1 MLCSSASFCLSSAAL
16 AHSLPSVGFY
26 YRGSHAELNAAKL
39 SMIGA
44 TRAGLW
50 DIAKI
55 QGVTVLLSFAFAHQL
70 LRLLGYPQSYARIF
84 QFDVIGVSVQ
94 LLMMSMLNVYQYLDL
109 RGRGVLLS
117 GVFLIGNVVL
127 TYLSLRA
134 GPFFYGLG
142 FVSALFVSDLV
153 GLALLT
159 RDLERIDFTTFVRAR

>member
-1 MLCSSASFCLSSAAL
+1 
-16 AHSLPSVGFY
+16 
-26 YRGSHAELNAAKL
+26 
-39 SMIGA
+39 
-44 TRAGLW
+44 
-50 DIAKI
+50 
-55 QGVTVLLSFAFAHQL
+55 VTVLLSFAFVHQL
-70 LRLLGYPQSYARIF
+70 LHLLGYPQSYARIF
-84 QFDVIGVSVQ
+84 QFDVIGVSLQ

-142 FVSALFVSDLV
+142 FLSALFVSDLI

-159 RDLERIDFTTFVRAR
+159 SDLERIDFTTFVRAR